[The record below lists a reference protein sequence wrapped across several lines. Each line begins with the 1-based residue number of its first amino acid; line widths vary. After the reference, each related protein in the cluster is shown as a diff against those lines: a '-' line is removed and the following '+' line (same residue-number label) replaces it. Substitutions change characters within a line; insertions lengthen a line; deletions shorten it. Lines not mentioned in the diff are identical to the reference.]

1 MTLRLLN
8 VGIGGAFLLF
18 SFAEPI
24 FAGEPEG
31 KTEKAIQGAGELPVQ
46 GKDASGFGAEMGGSH
61 ASSES
66 VSDVP
71 EFRNGR
77 AATMTYRRSEAKES
91 MSERRRRAPG
101 FSWGR
106 R

>member
-1 MTLRLLN
+1 MTLQLLN
-8 VGIGGAFLLF
+8 LGIGAFFLF

-24 FAGEPEG
+24 VAGEPEG
-31 KTEKAIQGAGELPVQ
+31 ETEKAVQEEGEVTAQ
-46 GKDASGFGAEMGGSH
+46 GKDTTGVGVGMGGSH
-61 ASSES
+61 ASPES
-66 VSDVP
+66 VSGVP

-91 MSERRRRAPG
+91 MSERRRGAPG